1 MSRSTVNILFPLE
14 TLVRELD
21 YRLALAVKY
30 LKPHHRIF
38 LGRTPHTFR
47 LLDQMQGGLY
57 LGKHLFQD
65 FKTPYGSSAYDLAK
79 AKGFSVVHLSEEGAV
94 FMGGDEYSRL
104 ELDRQLDPN
113 TLSQDDYVATW
124 GEFQAKHYLSKRP
137 DWTDE
142 HVRVTG
148 HPRFDLYRPEYR
160 ALYDDRVRN
169 IKQRFGNFVLI
180 NTNWLFALHPVGPEA
195 IFTPVEGY
203 HVEDDVKRE
212 WFVALWS
219 RVARTVPAYIE
230 LIHNLSIRRKD
241 LNFVFRPHPSDDPRL
256 LRAAFKGVPNVHVIH
271 EGHVVPW
278 ILASRL
284 MMHDGCT
291 TGMEAYLLGH
301 PVVSYQPVPDE
312 ATNMQLTNLFGIRCT
327 ERKEAID
334 TVLAVANDPD
344 KYAETI
350 KQTHIPENAHQLF
363 ANFRHES
370 FPRMLK
376 LMSEAEERGG
386 QSAASRNGGTTAGSV
401 TPTLTRMTLDEA
413 KETTIELAKRR
424 LLRPFSKR
432 RQAWARMTRVA
443 YYGLQKEDVLPRLRV
458 LERLENKRVNCRF
471 YSENLIELTLG

>member
-1 MSRSTVNILFPLE
+1 MPRRINILFPLE

-21 YRLALAVKY
+21 YRLALAVKF

-38 LGRTPHTFR
+38 LGGTLHTFR
-47 LLDQMQGGLY
+47 LLSQMEGGLY
-57 LGKHLFQD
+57 LGKHLFVD
-65 FKTPYGSSAYDLAK
+65 WKNPHGPSAYHLAK
-79 AKGFSVVHLSEEGAV
+79 ARGFSVVHLSEEGAV
-94 FMGGDEYSRL
+94 FMGGEEYSRL

-113 TLSQDDYVATW
+113 TLARDDDYVATW
-124 GEFQAKHYLSKRP
+124 GEFQASHYRTKRREW
-137 DWTDE
+137 DD

-160 ALYDDRVRN
+160 SFYEDRVRN
-169 IKQRFGNFVLI
+169 IRERFGNFVLI

-195 IFTPVEGY
+195 IFTPTEGY
-203 HVEDDVKRE
+203 HAENDAKRE

-230 LIHNLSIRRKD
+230 LIHRLSIRRKD

-291 TGMEAYLLGH
+291 TGMEGYLLGH

-312 ATNMQLTNLFGIRCT
+312 ETNMQLTNLFGIRCT
-327 ERKEAID
+327 ERQEAID
-334 TVLAVANDPD
+334 TVLAVANEPD
-344 KYAETI
+344 KYAGI
-350 KQTHIPENAHQLF
+350 VRQTHIPESAHQLF

-370 FPRMLK
+370 FPRMLD
-376 LMSEAEERGG
+376 LLSEAEEQG
-386 QSAASRNGGTTAGSV
+386 QRVHPNRNF
-401 TPTLTRMTLDEA
+401 TPPDRRMLIDEA
-413 KETTIELAKRR
+413 KATAIEQAKRT
-424 LLRPFSKR
+424 LVRPLSKR
-432 RQAWARMTRVA
+432 RRTWARMSRVA
-443 YYGLQKEDVLPRLRV
+443 FYGLRRDDVLPRLAV
-458 LERLENKRVNCRF
+458 LEKLENKRVNCRF
-471 YSENLIELTLG
+471 YSENLIELTLAP